1 MTAIKHIL
9 LAEDDPRDIELMVNE
24 LNKHHFVNRIDVVR
38 NGEEALDYLHRRGK
52 FAGLPERRPVVI
64 LLDIKMPKI
73 DGIEVLRHMKSD
85 ARLKTIP
92 VVILTSS
99 KENTDLQT
107 CYQLGVNAYIV
118 KPLDF
123 AQFAAAV
130 REIGVFW
137 ALMNEPLPQAVL

>member
-24 LNKHHFVNRIDVVR
+24 LNKHHFVNQIDVVR

>member
-24 LNKHHFVNRIDVVR
+24 LNKHHFVNQIDVVR

-73 DGIEVLRHMKSD
+73 DGIEVLRQMKSD

>member
-1 MTAIKHIL
+1 MAVIKHIL
-9 LAEDDPRDIELMVNE
+9 LAEDDPRDIELMLNE
-24 LNKHHFVNRIDVVR
+24 LNKHHFVNQIDVVR

-52 FAGLPERRPVVI
+52 FAGLPERHPVVI

-73 DGIEVLRHMKSD
+73 DGIDVLRHMKSD
-85 ARLKTIP
+85 AHLKTIP

-99 KENTDLQT
+99 KEDADLQT

-123 AQFAAAV
+123 AQFAVAV

-137 ALMNEPLPQAVL
+137 ALINEPPPAR